1 MEFVKL
7 VGPFGVFFIMF
18 ALGLNL
24 SIKRFFRVF
33 KNPKNFIV
41 GLLCQIV
48 ILPIIGL
55 IVISL
60 LPMDKEFQIG
70 VFLLLIMPSAAMSNY
85 ATRIADGNVPLSICL
100 TSICALFS
108 FITVPI
114 YLNLFSNF
122 LYNQSFDL
130 QLFTFS
136 IKTFLFITM
145 PVFIGIYC
153 REKFS
158 NFFKNLT
165 FTLDRSAFVIFLIIV
180 FIAIY
185 TEKDNLVNY
194 FDDVGVIMSLILVL
208 VFASS
213 FLITQ
218 IFIDDIPSKRAIR
231 IEALL
236 QNGAMGFVVGALIF
250 SEIQYLVPITIYA
263 LLQYCFLL
271 FYLGNIKLKK

>member
-85 ATRIADGNVPLSICL
+85 ATKIADGNVPLSICL
-100 TSICALFS
+100 TAICALFS

-114 YLNLFSNF
+114 YLNFFSNF

-153 REKFS
+153 REKFFS
-158 NFFKNLT
+158 FFKNLI
-165 FTLDRSAFVIFLIIV
+165 FTLDRLAFLTFLIIV

-194 FDDVGVIMSLILVL
+194 FDDVGVIMSLILIL

-218 IFIDDIPSKRAIR
+218 IFIDDISSKRAIR

-236 QNGAMGFVVGALIF
+236 QNGAMGFVVGSLIF
-250 SEIQYLVPITIYA
+250 SKIQYLVPITIYA

>member
-41 GLLCQIV
+41 GVICQIA

-100 TSICALFS
+100 TSICALSS
-108 FITVPI
+108 FITVPM
-114 YLNLFSNF
+114 YLNFFSNF

-130 QLFTFS
+130 RLFTFS

-153 REKFS
+153 REKFPS
-158 NFFKNLT
+158 FFKNLI
-165 FTLDRSAFVIFLIIV
+165 FTLDRLAFVIFLIIV

-194 FDDVGVIMSLILVL
+194 FDDVGVIMSLILAM
-208 VFASS
+208 VFVSS
-213 FLITQ
+213 LIITQ

-271 FYLGNIKLKK
+271 FYLGNMKLKK